1 MNFISPFNLLYFLP
15 LAALIILLY
24 LLKLKRKELV
34 VSSTLLWQQVL
45 RDLQANAPI
54 QKLRKNLLLFL
65 QLLILLFVVVGV
77 ARPYMS
83 VRALTGENVAVILDA
98 SASMKATDVGP
109 SRFEAARKEAL
120 RMVETLGAGDK
131 MMVIEASTKTRV
143 LTPFTSDK
151 RALKDVLARAQ
162 AKDTT
167 CNLRE
172 SIVLALSLIKGQRNA
187 SVYILSD
194 GAVDAIKDLRIGG
207 ATIKFVKFGSR
218 ADNLAITAL
227 DVRRSFTAA
236 NEYQIFVTV
245 QNFSD
250 REREINLELLH
261 DNQLAKVRP
270 MKIPAK
276 QSKSE
281 VFDNLGFDSGV
292 ITARFDLRD
301 DLASD
306 NIAHAEL
313 LPRQSLA
320 VLLVTNSNLAL
331 EKVLA
336 VDPHVD
342 GQKSAK
348 IAPADYTPEAA
359 SKYDVVLFDNFAP
372 SALPSANYM
381 LINAAGAGTPV
392 QRIGTFD
399 RPGVVDWDKKHPVT
413 RYLNLADLRI
423 VRCLAVQVADWGKA
437 IADSDNPQ
445 APLIVVG
452 EKGNRRVVYLGFDI
466 KESDLWLRV
475 AFPILI
481 SNAVRWL
488 ASGSKTQQES
498 VLYRAG
504 DVVPLN
510 PPITVESV
518 TVTDPLGRARTVEGK
533 RRPLL
538 FDGTDTIGV
547 YQVKA
552 KNYQQKFAVSLLNKR
567 ESDILPRSTIELGS
581 AGETATAGSTRANK
595 EIWRWLIGLALVVL
609 GLEWWVYH
617 RGA

>member
-34 VSSTLLWQQVL
+34 VSSTLLWQQTL

-109 SRFEAARKEAL
+109 SRFEAARRAAL
-120 RMVETLGAGDK
+120 RMVDTLGAGDK
-131 MMVIEASTKTRV
+131 MMVIEASAKTRV
-143 LTPFTSDK
+143 LTSFTSDK

-162 AKDTT
+162 AKDTP

-172 SIVLALSLIKGQRNA
+172 AVVLALSLIKGQRNA

-194 GAVDAIKDLRIGG
+194 GAVEPIKDLRIGG
-207 ATIKFVKFGSR
+207 ATIKFVKFGRR

-227 DVRRSFTAA
+227 DVRRSFTSA

-261 DNQLAKVRP
+261 DSQLAKVRP
-270 MKIPAK
+270 MKIPAQ

-320 VLLVTNSNLAL
+320 VLLVTNNNLAL

-342 GQKSAK
+342 GHKSAK
-348 IAPADYTPEAA
+348 LAPADYTPEAA

-372 SALPSANYM
+372 SALPSSNYM
-381 LINAAGAGTPV
+381 LINAAGPGTPV

-423 VRCLAVQVADWGKA
+423 ARCLAVQVADWGKVV
-437 IADSDNPQ
+437 ADSDNPQ

-475 AFPILI
+475 AFPIFI

-488 ASGSKTQQES
+488 ASGAKTQQES

-518 TVTDPLGRARTVEGK
+518 TITDPLGRARTVEGK

-538 FDGTDTIGV
+538 FDGADTIGI

-552 KNYQQKFAVSLLNKR
+552 KNYQQKFAVSLLNQR
-567 ESDILPRSTIELGS
+567 ESDILPRHTIALGS

-595 EIWRWLIGLALVVL
+595 EIWRWLVVVALVVL

>member
-167 CNLRE
+167 SNLRE
-172 SIVLALSLIKGQRNA
+172 SIVLSLSLIKGQRNA

-194 GAVDAIKDLRIGG
+194 GAVDPIKDLRIGG

-227 DVRRSFTAA
+227 DVRRSFTSA

-336 VDPHVD
+336 VDPHVNQEKT
-342 GQKSAK
+342 GKL
-348 IAPADYTPEAA
+348 APADYTPEAA

-372 SALPSANYM
+372 SALPSSNYM

-413 RYLNLADLRI
+413 RYLNLTDLVI
-423 VRCLAVQVADWGKA
+423 ARCLAVQVADWGKS

-466 KESDLWLRV
+466 RESTIWLRV

-481 SNAVRWL
+481 SNTVRWL

-498 VLYRAG
+498 VLTRAG
-504 DVVPLN
+504 DVVPIN

-595 EIWRWLIGLALVVL
+595 EIWRWLVVLALIVL

>member
-34 VSSTLLWQQVL
+34 VSSTLLWQQAL

-83 VRALTGENVAVILDA
+83 VRALAGENVAVILDA

-151 RALKDVLARAQ
+151 RALKDVLARVQ

-167 CNLRE
+167 SNLRE
-172 SIVLALSLIKGQRNA
+172 SIVLSLSLIKGQRNA

-194 GAVDAIKDLRIGG
+194 GAVDPIKDLRIGG

-227 DVRRSFTAA
+227 DVRRSFTSA

-261 DNQLAKVRP
+261 DSQLAKVRP

-336 VDPHVD
+336 VDPHVNQD
-342 GQKSAK
+342 KTGKL
-348 IAPADYTPEAA
+348 APADYTPEAA
-359 SKYDVVLFDNFAP
+359 SKYDVVLFDNYAP
-372 SALPSANYM
+372 SALPSSNYM

-423 VRCLAVQVADWGKA
+423 ARCLAVQVADWGKA
-437 IADSDNPQ
+437 VADSDNPQ

-475 AFPILI
+475 AFPIFI

-488 ASGSKTQQES
+488 ASGAKTQQES

-510 PPITVESV
+510 PPMTVETV
-518 TVTDPLGRARTVEGK
+518 TITDPLGRAHTVEGK
-533 RRPLL
+533 RHPLL
-538 FDGTDTIGV
+538 FDGADTIGI

-567 ESDILPRSTIELGS
+567 ESDILPRNTIELGS

-595 EIWRWLIGLALVVL
+595 EIWRWLIVLALVGL

>member
-1 MNFISPFNLLYFLP
+1 MNFISPLNLLYFLP

-98 SASMKATDVGP
+98 SASMKATDVSP
-109 SRFEAARKEAL
+109 SRFEATRKEAL

-167 CNLRE
+167 ANLRE
-172 SIVLALSLIKGQRNA
+172 SIVLALSLIKGQKNA
-187 SVYILSD
+187 SIYILSD
-194 GAVDAIKDLRIGG
+194 GAVEPIKDLRIGG
-207 ATIKFVKFGSR
+207 AAIKFVKFGSR
-218 ADNLAITAL
+218 ADNVAITAL
-227 DVRRSFTAA
+227 DVRRSFTSA

-250 REREINLELLH
+250 RERTVNLELLH
-261 DNQLAKVRP
+261 NSQLAKVRP
-270 MKIPAK
+270 MTVPAK
-276 QSKSE
+276 QSKSA
-281 VFDNLGFDSGV
+281 VFDNLGFDSGL

-301 DLASD
+301 DLTTD

-320 VLLVTNSNLAL
+320 VLLVTNNNLAL

-336 VDPHVD
+336 VDPHVNA
-342 GQKSAK
+342 QKSAK
-348 IAPADYTPEAA
+348 IAPADYASSAA
-359 SKYDVVLFDNFAP
+359 SKYDVILFDNYAP
-372 SALPSANYM
+372 SSLPSANYM
-381 LINAAGAGTPV
+381 LINAAGDGAPV
-392 QRIGTFD
+392 QRVGVVE
-399 RPGVVDWDKKHPVT
+399 RPAVVDWDKKHPVT
-413 RYLNLADLRI
+413 RYLNLSDLRI
-423 VRCLAVQVADWGKA
+423 AKSLAVQLAPWAKA
-437 IADSDNPQ
+437 IADSDTPQ
-445 APLIVVG
+445 APLLVVG
-452 EKGNRRVVYLGFDI
+452 EKDNRRVVYLGFDI

-475 AFPILI
+475 AFPIFI

-488 ASGSKTQQES
+488 ASGAKTQQES

-504 DVVPLN
+504 EVVPLN

-518 TVTDPLGRARTVEGK
+518 TVTDPLGRPRTVEGK

-538 FDGTDTIGV
+538 FDLTDTIGV

-581 AGETATAGSTRANK
+581 SGETTAAGSTRANK
-595 EIWRWLIGLALVVL
+595 EIWRWLVVVALLVL

>member
-24 LLKLKRKELV
+24 LLKLKRKEMV
-34 VSSTLLWQQVL
+34 ISSTLLWQQVL

-65 QLLILLFVVVGV
+65 QLLVLTFVIVGV

-98 SASMKATDVGP
+98 SASMKATDVAP
-109 SRFEAARKEAL
+109 SRFEAARKQAL
-120 RMVETLGAGDK
+120 RMVDTLGAGDK
-131 MMVIEASTKTRV
+131 MMVVEASTKTRV

-162 AKDTT
+162 AKDTMA
-167 CNLRE
+167 NLRE
-172 SIVLALSLIKGQRNA
+172 SIVLALSLIKGQKNA

-194 GAVDAIKDLRIGG
+194 GAVEPIKDLRVGG
-207 ATIKFVKFGSR
+207 AMIKFVKFGSR

-227 DVRRSFTAA
+227 DVRRSFTSA

-245 QNFSD
+245 HNFSE
-250 REREINLELLH
+250 REREVNLELLR
-261 DNQLAKVRP
+261 DSQLVKVRP
-270 MKIPAK
+270 MKVAAK

-281 VFDNLGFDSGV
+281 VFDNIGFDSGV
-292 ITARFDLRD
+292 ITARFDLKD

-342 GQKSAK
+342 AGKSAK
-348 IAPADYTPEAA
+348 IAPADYAASAA
-359 SKYDVVLFDNFAP
+359 SKYDVVVFDGYAP
-372 SALPSANYM
+372 TQPPATNYM
-381 LINAAGAGTPV
+381 LVNAAGVATPV
-392 QRIGTFD
+392 QRIGTVE

-423 VRCLAVQVADWGKA
+423 ARCLAVQLEPWAKP

-466 KESDLWLRV
+466 RESDLWLRV
-475 AFPILI
+475 AFPIFI

-488 ASGSKTQQES
+488 AGGAKTQQES

-510 PPITVESV
+510 PPLTIESV

-538 FDGTDTIGV
+538 FDLTDTIGV

-567 ESDILPRSTIELGS
+567 ESDILPRGTIQLGS
-581 AGETATAGSTRANK
+581 AGETAAGSTRANK
-595 EIWRWLIGLALVVL
+595 EIWRWLVVIALLVL

>member
-54 QKLRKNLLLFL
+54 QKLRKNLLLLL
-65 QLLILLFVVVGV
+65 QLLILLFIVVGV
-77 ARPYMS
+77 ARPYVSM
-83 VRALTGENVAVILDA
+83 RALTGENVAVILDA
-98 SASMKATDVGP
+98 SASMKATDVRP

-151 RALKDVLARAQ
+151 RALKNVLGRAQ

-172 SIVLALSLIKGQRNA
+172 AIVLALSLIKGQRNA

-194 GAVDAIKDLRIGG
+194 GAVEPIKDLRVGG
-207 ATIKFVKFGSR
+207 ATIKFVQFGNR
-218 ADNLAITAL
+218 ADNLALTAL

-245 QNFSD
+245 HNFST

-270 MKIPAK
+270 MKIPAQ

-281 VFDNLGFDSGV
+281 VFDNLGFDSGL

-342 GQKSAK
+342 GQRSAK

-359 SKYDVVLFDNFAP
+359 SKYDVVLFDNFVP

-392 QRIGTFD
+392 QRIGTYD
-399 RPGVVDWDKKHPVT
+399 RPGVVDWDKKHPVM
-413 RYLNLADLRI
+413 RYVNLTDLRI
-423 VRCLAVQVADWGKA
+423 ARCLAVQVADWGKS

-475 AFPILI
+475 AFPLFI

-504 DVVPLN
+504 EVVPLH
-510 PPITVESV
+510 PPLTVASITL
-518 TVTDPLGRARTVEGK
+518 TDPLGRTRTLEGK

-538 FDGTDTIGV
+538 FDGADTIGV

-552 KNYQQKFAVSLLNKR
+552 KNYQRKFAVSLLNKR
-567 ESDILPRSTIELGS
+567 ESDILPRRTIELGS
-581 AGETATAGSTRANK
+581 AGETVTAGSTRAPK
-595 EIWRWLIGLALVVL
+595 EVWRWLVVLALVVL